1 MSIWL
6 KQQPDLEA
14 IETALKTHLGSDA
27 GAAQALCEHLLFC
40 PGKRIR
46 PLLALLSARMGG
58 NESQSLALAAAI
70 EYLHT
75 ATLLHDDI
83 LDEAQLRRG
92 KTTAH
97 HIWGNPFAILGGD
110 FLLARAV
117 SLVAGLNN
125 QRVMQKFAY
134 FAEKIIAGEILEI
147 SLKGCLDLSETVYY
161 KIIKGKTAFLFSAA
175 CESGGELGGL
185 QPQQI
190 VVLENYGLN
199 LGLAFQI
206 EDDIMDY
213 LGDSAHDGKLKGN
226 DLREGKVT
234 LPLIMALQ
242 KADSQARKAIEC
254 VFAAET
260 ASESRFETAC
270 AFIKTYDGFAAA
282 HACAKAYSAAAVA
295 ALEAL
300 PPSESRNIMAELAAN
315 AVAVSV
321 NLN

>member
-6 KQQPDLEA
+6 KLQPDLEA
-14 IETALKTHLGSDA
+14 IETALKAHLGTDV

-58 NESQSLALAAAI
+58 DESQSLTLAAAI

-97 HIWGNPFAILGGD
+97 HIWGNSFAILGGD

-125 QRVMQKFAY
+125 RRLMQKFAY

-147 SLKGCLDLSETVYY
+147 SLKGRLDLTETVYY
-161 KIIKGKTAFLFSAA
+161 KIIQGKTAFLFSAA

-190 VVLENYGLN
+190 VVLGKYGLN

-213 LGDSAHDGKLKGN
+213 LGDSARDGKLKGN

-234 LPLIMALQ
+234 LPLIMAMQ
-242 KADSQARKAIEC
+242 KADAHACKTLEYI
-254 VFAAET
+254 FTAET
-260 ASESRFETAC
+260 SSETRFEEVC
-270 AFIKTYDGFAAA
+270 SFIKTYDGFAAA
-282 HACAKAYSAAAVA
+282 HACAQTYALAAAA
-295 ALEAL
+295 ELEAL
-300 PPSESRNIMAELAAN
+300 PACESKNIMAELAAN